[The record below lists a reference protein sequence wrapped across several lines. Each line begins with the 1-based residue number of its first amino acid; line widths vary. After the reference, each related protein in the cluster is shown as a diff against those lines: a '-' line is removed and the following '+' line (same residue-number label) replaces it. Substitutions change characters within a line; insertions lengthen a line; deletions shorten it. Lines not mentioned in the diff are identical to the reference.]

1 MMMCLRIVM
10 FDGVCK
16 KYDDDDDDDDDV
28 LVSVM
33 CDDLS

>member
-16 KYDDDDDDDDDV
+16 KYDDDDDDDV

>member
-16 KYDDDDDDDDDV
+16 KYDDDDDDV

>member
-1 MMMCLRIVM
+1 MMCLRIVM

-16 KYDDDDDDDDDV
+16 NYDDDDDDDV